1 MREKLRRLLPIK
13 KMGVMPEKLE
23 SLEGFCNVLVGIA
36 EGNGRPWA
44 QAVGFGCA
52 EFGEEPVDLCGFEA
66 LVVQALQV

>member
-1 MREKLRRLLPIK
+1 M
-13 KMGVMPEKLE
+13 
-23 SLEGFCNVLVGIA
+23 
-36 EGNGRPWA
+36 GRPWA